1 MKKKIDM
8 LLILTTSI
16 CLLPIVLSTVLYPE
30 LPGEIPVHFNIAGQA
45 SNYLPKAFADFVESV
60 AVHKFNRNDKII
72 LLYSDYSALQIDAET
87 KSVESV
93 DDVTNNLIEIVA
105 RLLQYQ
111 NNPADIPAYLWRDLR
126 EWLRNHG

>member
-1 MKKKIDM
+1 MIKRCTIAEAFLEARK
-8 LLILTTSI
+8 TS
-16 CLLPIVLSTVLYPE
+16 C
-30 LPGEIPVHFNIAGQA
+30 
-45 SNYLPKAFADFVESV
+45 YLAKAA

-93 DDVTNNLIEIVA
+93 DDVTGNLIEIIA

-126 EWLRNHG
+126 EWLRNHE

>member
-1 MKKKIDM
+1 MTKSYTI
-8 LLILTTSI
+8 
-16 CLLPIVLSTVLYPE
+16 
-30 LPGEIPVHFNIAGQA
+30 A
-45 SNYLPKAFADFVESV
+45 SNYLPKDFA
-60 AVHKFNRNDKII
+60 
-72 LLYSDYSALQIDAET
+72 DYSALQIDAET

-111 NNPADIPAYLWRDLR
+111 NNPADIPAYLRRDLL

>member
-1 MKKKIDM
+1 MTKSY
-8 LLILTTSI
+8 T
-16 CLLPIVLSTVLYPE
+16 
-30 LPGEIPVHFNIAGQA
+30 IAA
-45 SNYLPKAFADFVESV
+45 AFLEALPKADSAGFVESV

-87 KSVESV
+87 KRVEAV
-93 DDVTNNLIEIVA
+93 DDATNNLIEIVA

>member
-1 MKKKIDM
+1 MTKSYTIAEAFLKAHK
-8 LLILTTSI
+8 TS
-16 CLLPIVLSTVLYPE
+16 C
-30 LPGEIPVHFNIAGQA
+30 
-45 SNYLPKAFADFVESV
+45 YLAKA

-93 DDVTNNLIEIVA
+93 DDVTGNLIEIIA

-126 EWLRNHG
+126 EWLRNHE

>member
-1 MKKKIDM
+1 MTKSYTIAAAFLEARK
-8 LLILTTSI
+8 TS
-16 CLLPIVLSTVLYPE
+16 CYLSKAD
-30 LPGEIPVHFNIAGQA
+30 FAG
-45 SNYLPKAFADFVESV
+45 FVESV
-60 AVHKFNRNDKII
+60 AVYKFNRNDKII

-87 KSVESV
+87 KTVEAV
-93 DDVTNNLIEIVA
+93 ADVTNNLIEIVA

>member
-1 MKKKIDM
+1 MPKSYTIASAFLEARK
-8 LLILTTSI
+8 TS
-16 CLLPIVLSTVLYPE
+16 C
-30 LPGEIPVHFNIAGQA
+30 H
-45 SNYLPKAFADFVESV
+45 LPKAFADFVESA
-60 AVHKFNRNDKII
+60 AVHKFNRNGKVM
-72 LLYSDYSALQIDAET
+72 LLYSDYSALQIDADT

-93 DDVTNNLIEIVA
+93 DDAAGNLIEIVA

>member
-1 MKKKIDM
+1 MTKSYTIAAAFLEARK
-8 LLILTTSI
+8 TS
-16 CLLPIVLSTVLYPE
+16 C
-30 LPGEIPVHFNIAGQA
+30 
-45 SNYLPKAFADFVESV
+45 YLPKADFAGFVESA

-72 LLYSDYSALQIDAET
+72 LLYSDYSALQIDADT
-87 KSVESV
+87 KGVEAV

>member
-1 MKKKIDM
+1 MTKSYTIAAA
-8 LLILTTSI
+8 LLEAHKT
-16 CLLPIVLSTVLYPE
+16 
-30 LPGEIPVHFNIAGQA
+30 
-45 SNYLPKAFADFVESV
+45 SNYLSKDFADFVESA
-60 AVHKFNRNDKII
+60 AVHKFNRNDRTI

-93 DDVTNNLIEIVA
+93 DDATNNLIEIVA

>member
-1 MKKKIDM
+1 MIKSY
-8 LLILTTSI
+8 T
-16 CLLPIVLSTVLYPE
+16 
-30 LPGEIPVHFNIAGQA
+30 IAGA
-45 SNYLPKAFADFVESV
+45 FLEARKTSYYLPKAFADFVES
-60 AVHKFNRNDKII
+60 AVHKFNRNDKVI
-72 LLYSDYSALQIDAET
+72 LLYADYSALQIDVDT

-93 DDVTNNLIEIVA
+93 DDVTGNLIEIIA